1 MVSAAEGREPWS
13 QRREKES
20 GAHRGSHKENTFP
33 MPVVGKSRGA
43 DFPEFCNQQGLKTG
57 VRKVSGLGWD
67 RALRVLLNP
76 GVKAYL

>member
-1 MVSAAEGREPWS
+1 MVSAEEGREPWS

-43 DFPEFCNQQGLKTG
+43 DFPEFLQSAGLE
-57 VRKVSGLGWD
+57 D
-67 RALRVLLNP
+67 
-76 GVKAYL
+76 